1 MLGFPFLPESLVVY
15 LDIGSGLA
23 NSQNNKPC
31 FLLSSSNVG
40 SSVALPCL
48 PLSSKLSVG
57 KTASLTWKGARPDLR
72 SSWKRLTRELEE
84 RTLTSPHLNG
94 SVLLVTDNNDGD
106 GYVGG
111 GRVGILLTECWP
123 LVAKIPFQLQP
134 VQCCTPVCFLKAST
148 EEESFSHWL
157 HLYH

>member
-1 MLGFPFLPESLVVY
+1 MQLWQRAYSPAPVQSKLCLFCALCPLVVY

-23 NSQNNKPC
+23 NPQNNKPC
-31 FLLSSSNVG
+31 FLLSSSKVG

-84 RTLTSPHLNG
+84 MRTLTSPHLNG

-111 GRVGILLTECWP
+111 RRVGILLTECWP

-134 VQCCTPVCFLKAST
+134 VHPCVLP
-148 EEESFSHWL
+148 
-157 HLYH
+157 